1 MSYEQGLIFVG
12 NRVYEFE
19 RNAIKI
25 NFEEYGKFNGK
36 FYRRVTSSNTLC
48 ILTKKIETKN
58 YFELFIRCVKY
69 PYGDIDGDIYGD
81 LYYNPSKGVFVFT
94 SGGEY
99 EFFAEEDVLDLFE
112 KGKL

>member
-19 RNAIKI
+19 RNSIKI

-36 FYRRVTSSNTLC
+36 FYRSVTNSNILC

-58 YFELFIRCVKY
+58 YFELCIRCVKY
-69 PYGDIDGDIYGD
+69 PYGDIYGD
-81 LYYNPSKGVFVFT
+81 LFYNSSKGVFVFT

-99 EFFAEEDVLDLFE
+99 EFFAEEDMLDLFE
-112 KGKL
+112 KDKL

>member
-36 FYRRVTSSNTLC
+36 FYRRVTNSNTLC
-48 ILTKKIETKN
+48 ILTKKVEAKN

-69 PYGDIDGDIYGD
+69 PYGDIYGD
-81 LYYNPSKGVFVFT
+81 LYYNPRKGVFVFT

-99 EFFAEEDVLDLFE
+99 EFLAEGDILDLFE
-112 KGKL
+112 KDKL